1 MIMRS
6 SRSPTLIYFPAE
18 EWRWL
23 VPKLGMLKEVVVMVY
38 LKKYRFSD
46 SHLPQ
51 SLYLK
56 ETRKKLLKYIQA
68 PFLRDTIS
76 PKDSNN
82 LTKAFLL

>member
-1 MIMRS
+1 MVSPQVGHAQRS
-6 SRSPTLIYFPAE
+6 NGDGLP
-18 EWRWL
+18 
-23 VPKLGMLKEVVVMVY
+23 
-38 LKKYRFSD
+38 KKYRFSD

-82 LTKAFLL
+82 LTKTFLL